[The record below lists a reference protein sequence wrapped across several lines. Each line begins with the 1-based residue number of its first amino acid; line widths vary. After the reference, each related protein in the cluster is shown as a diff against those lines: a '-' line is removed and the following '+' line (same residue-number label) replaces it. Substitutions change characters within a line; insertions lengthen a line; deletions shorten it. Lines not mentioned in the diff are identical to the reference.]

1 LPFNSYVF
9 VLVFLPVVW
18 LGYRLLV
25 RRDDGGRAITL
36 WLTLASLVFYG
47 YWDIHFVPLIL
58 LSIIINYLIGA
69 AIHRAGDQTRK
80 RAAKLWLT
88 LGIGF
93 DLGLLGYFKYANF
106 FVATVEG
113 MSGEDWGWQAV
124 VLPIGISFFTFQQI
138 AYLVDLYR
146 REAVERD
153 PWRYALFVTFFPQL
167 IAGPIVH
174 HREMMPQFTSQPV
187 ERRVPDLVVGI
198 VIFAIGLTKKVVI
211 ADGVAPIAD
220 GVFGAAAMGATPSTS
235 EAWAGALAFGLQ
247 IYFDFSGYSDMA
259 IGLGRMFGI
268 TLPVNFAAPYKA
280 TSIIDFW
287 QRWHITL
294 SRFLRDY
301 LYVPLGGGRQ
311 GEWRRYRNVF
321 VTMVL
326 GGIWHGAG
334 WTFLLW
340 GVLHGLFITANHAW
354 RRWWPGRALPGLVG
368 GALTF
373 VLVTIAW
380 VPFRA
385 VDIASTWTIYR
396 AMAGMGGVALGTA
409 WPYTGTVEVWLHLSV
424 LVGLVWLLPH
434 TAEIMA
440 GTVRPLPTPGY
451 QPLERLMGQARPAG
465 WMTFRPNGAWAV
477 LVALMLAVC
486 LISLDDES
494 AFLYFQF

>member
-1 LPFNSYVF
+1 LLFNSYIF
-9 VLVFLPVVW
+9 VLVFLPIVW
-18 LGYRLLV
+18 LGYRLLAE
-25 RRDDGGRAITL
+25 RADGGRAMTL
-36 WLTLASLVFYG
+36 WLTAASLVFYG
-47 YWDIHFVPLIL
+47 YWDIRFVPLIL
-58 LSIIINYLIGA
+58 LSIVVNYFIGL
-69 AIHRAGDQTRK
+69 AIDRDYR
-80 RAAKLWLT
+80 RPRLWLG

-106 FVATVEG
+106 FVATAETI
-113 MSGEDWGWQAV
+113 SGVDWAWTAV

-138 AYLVDLYR
+138 AYLVDIYR
-146 REAVERD
+146 REAFERD

-174 HREMMPQFTSQPV
+174 HREMMPQFGRQAV
-187 ERRVPDLVVGI
+187 DRRLPDLVLGI

-211 ADGVAPIAD
+211 ADGVAPLAD
-220 GVFGAAAMGATPSTS
+220 GVFDAAALGATPSLT

-247 IYFDFSGYSDMA
+247 IYFDFSAYSDMA
-259 IGLGRMFGI
+259 VGLGRMFGI
-268 TLPVNFAAPYKA
+268 TLPINFAAPYKA
-280 TSIIDFW
+280 TSIIEFW

-301 LYVPLGGGRQ
+301 LYIPLGGGRH

-321 VTMVL
+321 LTMVL

-340 GVLHGLFITANHAW
+340 GVLHGLFIIANHAW
-354 RRWWPGRALPGLVG
+354 RRFWPGPAVPVWLG
-368 GALTF
+368 GFLTF
-373 VLVTIAW
+373 TLVTIAW

-385 VDIASTWTIYR
+385 VDLSSTLILYT
-396 AMAGMGGVALGTA
+396 AMAGLGPATDATA
-409 WPYTGTVEVWLHLSV
+409 WPFAATAAVWQHL
-424 LVGLVWLLPH
+424 LALLAFVWLLPH

-451 QPLERLMGQARPAG
+451 PALEHLMTAKRPAG
-465 WMTFRPNGAWAV
+465 WLTFRPNRAWA
-477 LVALMLAVC
+477 LAVALLFAVA
-486 LISLDDES
+486 LLGLDDES